1 MDNKESISQKLF
13 KNASWLL
20 GGKMAAGIFAALE
33 VVILARMLGL
43 NNYGLF
49 VLVVIYVDVLDRLFD
64 FRVWETATKYIG
76 SYLAEGENEKVLSV
90 IKFSYLVNILSGVL
104 ALVITILT
112 AKLAEK
118 YFIHSP
124 NSYLFV
130 YIYAFSM
137 LFNTANYT
145 SDAILRIFDKFKS
158 IAFISTFYSFFKL
171 ASVLIVFYLGL
182 GIKVVLFSYVAA
194 SFFALIIRLILVSRV
209 LNENRLYNW
218 WNAKIVL
225 IRDKWKEIGWFLG
238 NTSIAGTLKMAND
251 EYLGIL
257 LLGYWSGKDA
267 VAYYKVAKSIVK
279 LLLRIED
286 PLYETIYPELVRFSK
301 LNAMQ
306 ELKDLI
312 KYSMKKLMTYVVPVI
327 ILVLI
332 LASPL
337 IGLIYGNEYL
347 EAVNALRVVTV
358 AGLISLG
365 IFWINPILLS
375 FGKPGIRNVVDIVTM
390 ISFVILLFILVKDY
404 SYIGAAFALLGSILI
419 RFLVS
424 LYALKISIRSRKE
437 EVS

>member
-1 MDNKESISQKLF
+1 
-13 KNASWLL
+13 
-20 GGKMAAGIFAALE
+20 
-33 VVILARMLGL
+33 
-43 NNYGLF
+43 
-49 VLVVIYVDVLDRLFD
+49 
-64 FRVWETATKYIG
+64 
-76 SYLAEGENEKVLSV
+76 
-90 IKFSYLVNILSGVL
+90 
-104 ALVITILT
+104 
-112 AKLAEK
+112 
-118 YFIHSP
+118 
-124 NSYLFV
+124 
-130 YIYAFSM
+130 
-137 LFNTANYT
+137 
-145 SDAILRIFDKFKS
+145 
-158 IAFISTFYSFFKL
+158 
-171 ASVLIVFYLGL
+171 L

-194 SFFALIIRLILVSRV
+194 SFFALIIRLILVSRA

-306 ELKDLI
+306 DLKDLI

-332 LASPL
+332 FASPL
-337 IGLIYGNEYL
+337 IGLIYGDEYL

-365 IFWINPILLS
+365 IFWINPVLLS

-404 SYIGAAFALLGSILI
+404 SYMGAAFALLGSILI

-437 EVS
+437 EPS